1 MGSDYTSRN
10 QLTSRFHF
18 WSVLGVASVESLL
31 AQLYLSRVGGEEEHD
46 GEACQEACI
55 LDSKGEEEAAAARVF
70 FLPTH
75 LIHLRELRTTKQRTS
90 FNS

>member
-18 WSVLGVASVESLL
+18 WSVLGVASVESPL